1 MRVASRRLPQDF
13 VDGQWQGIIAA
24 SDGKLHGVAMVWSL
38 QGQDPAKPWA
48 NRAQC
53 YFHPRFVVI
62 DPARDFQPTAESAMH
77 PQE

>member
-1 MRVASRRLPQDF
+1 M
-13 VDGQWQGIIAA
+13 DGQWQGIIAA